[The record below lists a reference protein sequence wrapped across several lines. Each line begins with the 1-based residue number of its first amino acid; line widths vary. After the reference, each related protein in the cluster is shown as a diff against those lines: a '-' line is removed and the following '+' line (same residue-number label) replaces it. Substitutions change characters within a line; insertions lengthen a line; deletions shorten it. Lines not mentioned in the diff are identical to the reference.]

1 MEQADVSQPQTPPP
15 AQPAGAPAASVTV
28 LNSQV
33 RGVAAPARP
42 RRRHF
47 LFLLSFLLLVAL
59 PTLGA
64 IWYLYTIAAD
74 QYVSRVSFSIRSEE
88 FENPLDALGSLGQ
101 ISTGT
106 SSDASILN
114 EYIRSQKLIE
124 DISTL
129 VDLETIYSAPEND
142 PLFTFEPGKPIEDL
156 IDYWHWMTH
165 VAYDPGTGLIDIEV
179 FAFDPQDA
187 NQIATAVMQASSDLV
202 DNLSNIARE
211 DTTRHAQFELDR
223 ARTRLTEAR
232 VALGQ
237 LRDREQIIDPT
248 IDLESRMGVLTALQ
262 QQLATAII
270 EYDLLAGSTR
280 EGDSR
285 LDSAERTI
293 EAIENRI
300 VQERNKIGQTAEGGD
315 ALASVVGDYEI
326 LLADREFAEAAY
338 IAAAASYDAALAE
351 ARRKSRYLAAHVPPT
366 MAQSAQYPNRL
377 FMSLGVFGATML
389 FWMIAMLTVYAML
402 DRR

>member
-1 MEQADVSQPQTPPP
+1 MNQPQTPPSADP
-15 AQPAGAPAASVTV
+15 ATAPGASVTI

-33 RGVAAPARP
+33 RGMAVPAKP

-47 LFLLSFLLLVAL
+47 LFLLSFLLLVL
-59 PTLGA
+59 VPTGVA
-64 IWYLYTIAAD
+64 TWYLYTVAAD

-114 EYIRSQKLIE
+114 EYIRSQKLLE
-124 DISTL
+124 DISAI
-129 VDLETIYSAPEND
+129 VDLEAMYTAPEND
-142 PLFTFEPGKPIEDL
+142 PVFSLKEGQPIEDL
-156 IDYWHWMTH
+156 LDYWHWMTH
-165 VAYDPGTGLIDIEV
+165 VAYDPGTGLIDIEA

-187 NQIATAVMQASSDLV
+187 NQIATAVMQASSELV
-202 DNLSNIARE
+202 DNLSNIARA

-223 ARTRLTEAR
+223 ARARLTETR

-270 EYDLLAGSTR
+270 EYDLLVGSTR

-285 LDSAERTI
+285 LTNAERTI
-293 EAIENRI
+293 DAIENRI

-351 ARRKSRYLAAHVPPT
+351 ARRKSRYLAAHIPPT
-366 MAQSAQYPNRL
+366 MAQSAQYPDRL
-377 FMSLGVFGATML
+377 MMSIGFFGAALL
-389 FWMIAMLTVYAML
+389 FWLIAMLTVYAML

>member
-1 MEQADVSQPQTPPP
+1 MNQPQTPPSADP
-15 AQPAGAPAASVTV
+15 ATAPGASVTI

-33 RGVAAPARP
+33 RGMAVPAKP

-47 LFLLSFLLLVAL
+47 LFLLSFLLLVL
-59 PTLGA
+59 VPTGVA
-64 IWYLYTIAAD
+64 TWYLYTVAAD

-114 EYIRSQKLIE
+114 EYIRSQKLLE
-124 DISTL
+124 DISAI
-129 VDLETIYSAPEND
+129 VDLEAMYTAPEND
-142 PLFTFEPGKPIEDL
+142 PVFSLKEGQPIEDL
-156 IDYWHWMTH
+156 LDYWHWMTH
-165 VAYDPGTGLIDIEV
+165 VAYDPGTGLIDIEA

-187 NQIATAVMQASSDLV
+187 NQIATAVMQASSELV
-202 DNLSNIARE
+202 DNLSNIARA

-223 ARTRLTEAR
+223 ARDRLTETR

-270 EYDLLAGSTR
+270 EYDLLVGSTR

-285 LDSAERTI
+285 LTNAERTI
-293 EAIENRI
+293 DAIENRI

-351 ARRKSRYLAAHVPPT
+351 ARRKSRYLAAHIPPT
-366 MAQSAQYPNRL
+366 MAQSAQYPDRL
-377 FMSLGVFGATML
+377 MMSIGFFGAALL
-389 FWMIAMLTVYAML
+389 FWLIAMLTVYAML